1 MSIYGTVI
9 TEQEK
14 IICAYSTML
23 HSLLEELAQH
33 RNVDAEEDHLKQL
46 DKKGGIYGNTDNT
59 HPA

>member
-14 IICAYSTML
+14 VIEAYSSML

-33 RNVDAEEDHLKQL
+33 RNVEAEEKHLEQL
-46 DKKGGIYGNTDNT
+46 DKKGGISAWTSR
-59 HPA
+59 